1 MKNLTYRIISAVI
14 GLVCLFF
21 CIYLAK
27 ENGVYFLAILVV
39 LRGSFELARMLF
51 IKEPGFSRWLLIF
64 INLLTFLIITQENFK
79 FLTPILIIL
88 NFIFVVTVAI
98 ILHRKFSG
106 IDFVQSFILKMLLGL
121 VYICLLPATVVW
133 IVQTNNGI
141 EWFLCLLAVVFSG
154 DIGAFLFGSYF
165 GKTKI
170 APELSP
176 NKSLE
181 GSLGGLFFSILV
193 ALSFKFFILN
203 VPIYILF
210 LCGLFGGLFGQIGD
224 FFESLLKR
232 ISGVKDSGSIMPGHG
247 GVLDRLDGILM
258 AAPIFYIVSKYFS
271 I

>member
-14 GLVCLFF
+14 GLICLFL

-27 ENGVYFLAILVV
+27 DNGVYFLAVLVV
-39 LRGSFELARMLF
+39 LRGSYELTRMLF
-51 IKEPGFSRWLLIF
+51 TKEPFFSRWFLIF
-64 INLLTFLIITQENFK
+64 INLVTFLIITQENFK
-79 FLTPILIIL
+79 FLTPILLIL
-88 NFIFVVTVAI
+88 NFIFIVSVAI
-98 ILHRKFSG
+98 VFHRNFSS
-106 IDFVQSFILKMLLGL
+106 IESIQNFIFKMLLGL
-121 VYICLLPATVVW
+121 LYICLLPATVVW

-141 EWFLCLLAVVFSG
+141 EWFLCLLAVVFAG

-181 GSLGGLFFSILV
+181 GSLGGLFFSIVV
-193 ALSFKFFILN
+193 AVSFNFIILN

-258 AAPIFYIVSKYFS
+258 AAPLFYLVSKYFS